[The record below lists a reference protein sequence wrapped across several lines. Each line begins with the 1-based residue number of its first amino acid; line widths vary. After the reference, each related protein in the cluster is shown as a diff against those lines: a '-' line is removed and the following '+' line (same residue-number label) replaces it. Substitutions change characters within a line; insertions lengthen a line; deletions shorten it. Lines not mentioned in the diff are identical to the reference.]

1 MKPIHTIA
9 DLKIRQS
16 LPLDAKVAMTKVR
29 IREWVDYWGLDGVYV
44 SFSGGKDSTVLLHL
58 VREMYP
64 DVPAVFCD
72 TGLEY
77 PEIRDFVKTFENVTW
92 LKPSM
97 NFKQVIQKYGYP
109 FISKEVSQTVYVARH
124 SKDGKWKRTRMQRLE
139 GTLLSPNGS
148 KSRYNCERYHDL
160 IYAPFDINDHCCA
173 VMKKKPFKEYEKKT
187 GRKVFLGQ
195 LADESLKRTQGWL
208 KVGCNAFESKRPQSN
223 PMSFWTTQD
232 VLTYIKNN
240 NLKIASVYG
249 DIVPQDDKDQLNGQM
264 DISEFGLIED
274 NRKLV
279 TTGLE
284 RTGCM
289 FCGYGCHL
297 KENNNRFEKMKQTHP
312 KQYEF
317 IMKPTEAG
325 GLNYKA
331 VIDWMNE
338 NLGLD
343 IKY

>member
-1 MKPIHTIA
+1 
-9 DLKIRQS
+9 
-16 LPLDAKVAMTKVR
+16 
-29 IREWVDYWGLDGVYV
+29 
-44 SFSGGKDSTVLLHL
+44 
-58 VREMYP
+58 
-64 DVPAVFCD
+64 
-72 TGLEY
+72 
-77 PEIRDFVKTFENVTW
+77 
-92 LKPSM
+92 
-97 NFKQVIQKYGYP
+97 
-109 FISKEVSQTVYVARH
+109 
-124 SKDGKWKRTRMQRLE
+124 MQRLE
-139 GTLLSPNGS
+139 GTLLSPDGS

-264 DISEFGLIED
+264 DI
-274 NRKLV
+274 
-279 TTGLE
+279 
-284 RTGCM
+284 
-289 FCGYGCHL
+289 GYGCHL

-338 NLGLD
+338 NLDLD